1 MIILCETQIG
11 LKTSNFNNEGN
22 MKISAKQ
29 ALEAFQESFVKQTS
43 EPIAELISDDF
54 VFISSKNET
63 QTKDEMLEWVASF
76 EGRIGDFVTLYENDE
91 VLVGTHSVSAYGEES
106 ESKVMFFA
114 TVKGYGKISSW
125 QISRSYQ

>member
-1 MIILCETQIG
+1 MIILC
-11 LKTSNFNNEGN
+11 
-22 MKISAKQ
+22 
-29 ALEAFQESFVKQTS
+29 
-43 EPIAELISDDF
+43 
-54 VFISSKNET
+54 ET

-76 EGRIGDFVTLYENDE
+76 EGRIGDFVRLYENDE

-125 QISRSYQ
+125 QINRSFQ

>member
-1 MIILCETQIG
+1 
-11 LKTSNFNNEGN
+11 

-54 VFISSKNET
+54 VFIDSKNET

-106 ESKVMFFA
+106 GSKVMFFA
-114 TVKGYGKISSW
+114 TMKGYGKISSW
-125 QISRSYQ
+125 QINRSFQ

>member
-1 MIILCETQIG
+1 
-11 LKTSNFNNEGN
+11 

-29 ALEAFQESFVKQTS
+29 ALESFQESFVKQTS

-63 QTKDEMLEWVASF
+63 QTKDEMLEWVASL
-76 EGRIGDFVTLYENDE
+76 EGRIGDFVTLCENDE
-91 VLVGTHSVSAYGEES
+91 LLVGTHSVSAYGEES

-125 QISRSYQ
+125 QVNRSFQ

>member
-1 MIILCETQIG
+1 
-11 LKTSNFNNEGN
+11 

-43 EPIAELISDDF
+43 APIAELISDDF
-54 VFISSKNET
+54 VFISSMSET

-125 QISRSYQ
+125 QINRSFQ

>member
-1 MIILCETQIG
+1 
-11 LKTSNFNNEGN
+11 

-43 EPIAELISDDF
+43 APIAELISDDF
-54 VFISSKNET
+54 VFIGSNNET

-91 VLVGTHSVSAYGEES
+91 VLVGTHSISAYGEES

-125 QISRSYQ
+125 QVNRSFQ

>member
-1 MIILCETQIG
+1 
-11 LKTSNFNNEGN
+11 
-22 MKISAKQ
+22 MKISTKQ
-29 ALEAFQESFVKQTS
+29 ALEAFQQSFVKQTS

-54 VFISSKNET
+54 VFINSKNET
-63 QTKDEMLEWVASF
+63 QTKDEMLEWVACF

-106 ESKVMFFA
+106 ETKVMFFA

-125 QISRSYQ
+125 QVNRSFQ